1 MMVFIFSRILLF
13 VLIFIIIR
21 FLITKILSI
30 ILIKEINDG

>member
-13 VLIFIIIR
+13 VLIFTIIR